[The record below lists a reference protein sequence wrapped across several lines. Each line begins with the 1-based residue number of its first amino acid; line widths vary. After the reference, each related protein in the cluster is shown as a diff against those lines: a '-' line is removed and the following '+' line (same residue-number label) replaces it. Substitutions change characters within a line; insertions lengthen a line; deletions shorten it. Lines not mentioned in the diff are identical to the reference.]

1 MIPVKG
7 SIFEVINQIKGALRS
22 VCTYVGTNDI
32 SKIKDHV
39 EFAEVNNTINKSLEK
54 YER

>member
-1 MIPVKG
+1 MLD
-7 SIFEVINQIKGALRS
+7 VINQIKGALRS
-22 VCTYVGTNDI
+22 VCTYVGTNNI
-32 SKIKDHV
+32 SKLHDHV